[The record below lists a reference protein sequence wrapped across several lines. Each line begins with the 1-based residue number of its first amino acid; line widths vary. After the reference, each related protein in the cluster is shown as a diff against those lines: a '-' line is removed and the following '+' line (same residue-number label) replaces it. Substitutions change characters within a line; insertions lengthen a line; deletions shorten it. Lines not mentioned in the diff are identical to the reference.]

1 MKQKKN
7 ILNVY
12 YDKKADVLYM
22 SHGKPS
28 PSDETS
34 ETKDEVVVRK
44 DPKTHEIKGFTILNF
59 LKRAARKSST
69 ISLPSFPTGA

>member
-7 ILNVY
+7 ILNVF
-12 YDKKADVLYM
+12 YDKQADVLYM
-22 SHGKPS
+22 SQGKPS
-28 PSDETS
+28 PDDDTS
-34 ETKDEVVVRK
+34 ETKDEIVVRK

-69 ISLPSFPTGA
+69 IDLPSLSTGV

>member
-7 ILNVY
+7 ILNVF

-28 PSDETS
+28 VRDETS
-34 ETKDEVVVRK
+34 ETKDEIVIRRN
-44 DPKTHEIKGFTILNF
+44 PKTHEIRGFTILNF
-59 LKRAARKSST
+59 LKRGASKSSS
-69 ISLPSFPTGA
+69 IPLPFNVSLS